1 MFLNRDR
8 PLASMLQLGGIGL
21 IAYDLIGSEAG
32 AAGLAAAIGFSAFL
46 VGVLLSRM
54 RM

>member
-1 MFLNRDR
+1 MFLNKDR

-21 IAYDLIGSEAG
+21 IAYDLIGSDAR
-32 AAGLAAAIGFSAFL
+32 AAGIAAAIGFSVF
-46 VGVLLSRM
+46 VIGVLLSKM

>member
-1 MFLNRDR
+1 MFLNKDR

-21 IAYDLIGSEAG
+21 IAYDLIGSDAG
-32 AAGLAAAIGFSAFL
+32 AAGLPAAIGFAAF
-46 VGVLLSRM
+46 VIGVLLSKM